1 MTDVDL
7 SELRWVKST
16 YSNNGGDCVEVA
28 PAGLPGRLPVRD
40 SKDPQGPVLVFPEA
54 AFTAF
59 VAAVKSGAFEELS

>member
-1 MTDVDL
+1 MTGVDL

-16 YSNNGGDCVEVA
+16 YSNNGGYCVEVA

-59 VAAVKSGAFEELS
+59 VAAVKSGGLGEV